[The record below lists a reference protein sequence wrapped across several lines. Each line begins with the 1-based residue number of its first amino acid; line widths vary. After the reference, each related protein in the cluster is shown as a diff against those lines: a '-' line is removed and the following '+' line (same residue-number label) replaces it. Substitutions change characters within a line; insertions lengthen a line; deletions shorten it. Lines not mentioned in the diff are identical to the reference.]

1 MRQRGK
7 KKREE
12 PERVE
17 EEGGGGVTKQKMK
30 KDIKEWELKEVRPIT
45 GFSVAFKDAWDRWQL
60 QTISH
65 HRAASSQEEIRDSSI
80 QAPSSPASSHLSFTH
95 TLHLPHAHLPPLPPV
110 LGFSQTGCFDV
121 AQCERAA
128 VGHGA
133 AAVLLGHWAGGPLG
147 ADSSAAQSVGLSGAR
162 HFQVS
167 LKRSGRVN
175 PL

>member
-1 MRQRGK
+1 M
-7 KKREE
+7 KR
-12 PERVE
+12 
-17 EEGGGGVTKQKMK
+17 
-30 KDIKEWELKEVRPIT
+30 DIKEWELKEVRPIT

-80 QAPSSPASSHLSFTH
+80 QAPSSASSSHLSFTH
-95 TLHLPHAHLPPLPPV
+95 SLHLPHAHPPPLPPV
-110 LGFSQTGCFDV
+110 SGFSQTGCFDV

-133 AAVLLGHWAGGPLG
+133 VAALLGHWAGGPLG

-162 HFQVS
+162 HFQVT

>member
-1 MRQRGK
+1 M
-7 KKREE
+7 KR
-12 PERVE
+12 
-17 EEGGGGVTKQKMK
+17 
-30 KDIKEWELKEVRPIT
+30 DIKEWELKEVRPIT

-80 QAPSSPASSHLSFTH
+80 QAPSSSYLSFTH
-95 TLHLPHAHLPPLPPV
+95 TLLLPPPLMPTTTTSSLPPV

-133 AAVLLGHWAGGPLG
+133 AAALLGHWADGPLG
-147 ADSSAAQSVGLSGAR
+147 ADSSAAQSLGLSGAR

>member
-1 MRQRGK
+1 M
-7 KKREE
+7 KR
-12 PERVE
+12 
-17 EEGGGGVTKQKMK
+17 
-30 KDIKEWELKEVRPIT
+30 DIKEWELKEVRPIT

-80 QAPSSPASSHLSFTH
+80 QAPSSASSSHLSFTH
-95 TLHLPHAHLPPLPPV
+95 SLHLPHAHPPPLPPV
-110 LGFSQTGCFDV
+110 SGFSQTGCFDV

-133 AAVLLGHWAGGPLG
+133 AAALLGHWAGGPLG

-167 LKRSGRVN
+167 LKHSGRVN

>member
-1 MRQRGK
+1 MRQRSK
-7 KKREE
+7 KKRRE

-17 EEGGGGVTKQKMK
+17 KTEEGGVTKQKMK
-30 KDIKEWELKEVRPIT
+30 RDIKEWELKEVRPIT
-45 GFSVAFKDAWDRWQL
+45 GFSFAFKDAWDRWQL

-80 QAPSSPASSHLSFTH
+80 QASSSSQLSFAH
-95 TLHLPHAHLPPLPPV
+95 TLHLPHAYPLLLPPIS
-110 LGFSQTGCFDV
+110 GFSQTGCFDV
-121 AQCERAA
+121 AQCEWAA

-133 AAVLLGHWAGGPLG
+133 AAALLGHWAGGPLG
-147 ADSSAAQSVGLSGAR
+147 ADSSAAQSVGLSSAL

>member
-12 PERVE
+12 QERVE

-30 KDIKEWELKEVRPIT
+30 RDIKEWELKEVRPIT

-80 QAPSSPASSHLSFTH
+80 QAPSSSFTH
-95 TLHLPHAHLPPLPPV
+95 ALHLPYAHPPPLPPV

-133 AAVLLGHWAGGPLG
+133 AAALLGHWAGGPLG
-147 ADSSAAQSVGLSGAR
+147 ADSSAAQSEGLSGAR

>member
-1 MRQRGK
+1 M
-7 KKREE
+7 KR
-12 PERVE
+12 
-17 EEGGGGVTKQKMK
+17 
-30 KDIKEWELKEVRPIT
+30 DIKEWELKEVRPIT

-80 QAPSSPASSHLSFTH
+80 QAPSSPSSSRLSFAH
-95 TLHLPHAHLPPLPPV
+95 TLHFPYAHPPPLPPV

-133 AAVLLGHWAGGPLG
+133 AGALLGHWAGGPLG

>member
-1 MRQRGK
+1 M
-7 KKREE
+7 
-12 PERVE
+12 
-17 EEGGGGVTKQKMK
+17 GGGVTKQKMK
-30 KDIKEWELKEVRPIT
+30 RDIKEWELKEVRPIT

-65 HRAASSQEEIRDSSI
+65 HRAASSQDEIRDSSI
-80 QAPSSPASSHLSFTH
+80 QAPSSHLSCVHTRTH
-95 TLHLPHAHLPPLPPV
+95 PTSLMPTPPPLPPIS
-110 LGFSQTGCFDV
+110 GFSQTGRFDV
-121 AQCERAA
+121 AQCEWAA

-133 AAVLLGHWAGGPLG
+133 AAALLGHWAGGPLG
-147 ADSSAAQSVGLSGAR
+147 SDWSAAQSAGLSGAR

>member
-1 MRQRGK
+1 M
-7 KKREE
+7 KR
-12 PERVE
+12 
-17 EEGGGGVTKQKMK
+17 
-30 KDIKEWELKEVRPIT
+30 DIKEWELKEVRPIT

-80 QAPSSPASSHLSFTH
+80 QAPSSHSSSCLSFTH
-95 TLHLPHAHLPPLPPV
+95 TLHLPYAHHPPLPPI

-128 VGHGA
+128 VGHRA
-133 AAVLLGHWAGGPLG
+133 AALLLGHWAGGPLG
-147 ADSSAAQSVGLSGAR
+147 ADWSAAQSVGLSGAR